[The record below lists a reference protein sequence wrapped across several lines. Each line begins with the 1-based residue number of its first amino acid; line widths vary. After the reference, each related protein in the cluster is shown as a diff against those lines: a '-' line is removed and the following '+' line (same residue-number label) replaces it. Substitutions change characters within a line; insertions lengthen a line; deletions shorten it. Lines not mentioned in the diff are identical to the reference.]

1 VDRSSLD
8 GRVAIVT
15 GASRGIGRA
24 IAVAFADAG
33 ANLAIV
39 SRSQD
44 ALEATAAEIG
54 TRGRDAVAVI
64 ADVADAA
71 SVRSAVDRTVE
82 TFGTVDVLVNNAG
95 AAPFRASVLD
105 SAIEGFEKY
114 LRVNFLSALYAIQAA
129 GPLLLAKGSGCVLN
143 VASIAG
149 LAGAPGVSYY
159 GAAKAAMI
167 NLTKTTAV
175 EWAPRGVRVNALAP
189 GWIETDM
196 TSRLRQDPA
205 TGERMLSDIP
215 MGRFGSADEV
225 ASAAAF
231 LCSDAASFITG
242 AVLVVDG
249 GELARGGGSPWPR
262 GGATA

>member
-1 VDRSSLD
+1 MDRSSLE

-33 ANLAIV
+33 ATLAIV
-39 SRSQD
+39 ARSQD
-44 ALEATAAEIG
+44 ALEAAAAEIA

-71 SVRSAVDRTVE
+71 SVRAAVDQTVE
-82 TFGTVDVLVNNAG
+82 TFGTVDILVNNAG
-95 AAPFRASVLD
+95 AAPFRASVVD

-114 LRVNFLSALYAIQAA
+114 LRVNFLSALYAIQAV

-143 VASIAG
+143 VASVAG

-196 TSRLRQDPA
+196 TSRLREDLA

-215 MGRFGSADEV
+215 MGRFGSPDEV
-225 ASAAAF
+225 AAAAVF
-231 LCSDAASFITG
+231 LCSEAASFITG
-242 AVLVVDG
+242 AVLVADG

>member
-1 VDRSSLD
+1 MDRSSLE

-39 SRSQD
+39 ARSQD

-64 ADVADAA
+64 ADVADAG
-71 SVRSAVDRTVE
+71 SVRAAVDQTVE
-82 TFGTVDVLVNNAG
+82 TFGKVDILVNNAG

-114 LRVNFLSALYAIQAA
+114 LRVNFLSALHSIQAV
-129 GPLLLAKGSGCVLN
+129 GPHLLAKGSGCVLN

-149 LAGAPGVSYY
+149 LAGAPGVAYY

-175 EWAPRGVRVNALAP
+175 EWAPKGVRVNALAP

-196 TSRLRQDPA
+196 TSRLRQDTA

-225 ASAAAF
+225 ASAAVF
-231 LCSDAASFITG
+231 LCSDGASFITG
-242 AVLVVDG
+242 SVLVVDG

-262 GGATA
+262 GGTTA

>member
-1 VDRSSLD
+1 V
-8 GRVAIVT
+8 V
-15 GASRGIGRA
+15 
-24 IAVAFADAG
+24 
-33 ANLAIV
+33 
-39 SRSQD
+39 
-44 ALEATAAEIG
+44 
-54 TRGRDAVAVI
+54 
-64 ADVADAA
+64 ADVADAV
-71 SVRSAVDRTVE
+71 SVRAAVDQTVE
-82 TFGTVDVLVNNAG
+82 TFGTVDILVNNAG

-114 LRVNFLSALYAIQAA
+114 LRVNFLSALYAIQAT
-129 GPLLLAKGSGCVLN
+129 GPSLLAKGSGCVLN

-167 NLTKTTAV
+167 SLTKTTAV
-175 EWAPRGVRVNALAP
+175 EWAPKGVRVNALAP

-196 TSRLRQDPA
+196 TSRLREDPA

-215 MGRFGSADEV
+215 LGRFGAPEEV
-225 ASAAAF
+225 ASAAVF

-249 GELARGGGSPWPR
+249 GELARGGGTPWPR
-262 GGATA
+262 GGGTA